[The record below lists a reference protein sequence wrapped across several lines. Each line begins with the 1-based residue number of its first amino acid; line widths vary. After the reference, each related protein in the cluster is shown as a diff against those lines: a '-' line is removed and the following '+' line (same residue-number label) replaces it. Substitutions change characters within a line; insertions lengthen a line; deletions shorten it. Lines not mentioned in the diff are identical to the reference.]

1 LPASPIPE
9 SEGEKVMQ
17 AEARARVNL
26 RQLIYASLEPI
37 IEANMRM
44 SQSMVDTIMK
54 FSDDQGPDEDG
65 HPVVQLKT
73 LQLVYDQ
80 IRHDD
85 LDMLYSEK
93 IGLEIPLLALIPLSG
108 LKISKSKIQFS
119 TEVQEVEYNNGHADI
134 YTKIT
139 GADSERSAKNPRI
152 DFKIEMESDPVVE
165 GLARLI
171 DQMGQNFIPTVHEKS
186 PIDSDGN
193 ELDDEDQQNHETRK
207 QLYRKELRLA
217 RLLTELT
224 KIQRVD
230 EDKLKT
236 GADFSMYEP
245 LEQYK
250 DVLNRKLAEV
260 RKEILEHDIV
270 CELSQY
276 KASDAED
283 EENKDDRHE
292 QNREIPDK

>member
-1 LPASPIPE
+1 
-9 SEGEKVMQ
+9 MQ

-37 IEANMRM
+37 IEANAQM

-54 FSDDQGPDEDG
+54 FSDDKGPDEDG
-65 HPVVQLKT
+65 HPMVQLKT
-73 LQLVYDQ
+73 LQLIYDQ

-93 IGLEIPLLALIPLSG
+93 IGLEIPLLSLIPLSG

-119 TEVQEVEYNNGHADI
+119 TEVQEVEYNNDQVDI

-139 GADSERSAKNPRI
+139 ATDSERSAQNPRI

-171 DQMGQNFIPTVHEKS
+171 DQLGQNFIPTVHEKS
-186 PIDSDGN
+186 PLDSDGN
-193 ELDDEDQQNHETRK
+193 ELNDEDQQNRETRK
-207 QLYRKELRLA
+207 QLYRKELRLS

-230 EDKLKT
+230 EDKSKSD
-236 GADFSMYEP
+236 ADFSMYEP

-250 DVLNRKLAEV
+250 DVLSKKLAET

-270 CELSQY
+270 CELSQD
-276 KASDAED
+276 KAPDTGD
-283 EENKDDRHE
+283 EKNTDGRNGQDRE
-292 QNREIPDK
+292 TADK

>member
-1 LPASPIPE
+1 
-9 SEGEKVMQ
+9 MQ

-37 IEANMRM
+37 IEANTRM

-54 FSDDQGPDEDG
+54 FSDDKGPDDDG

-73 LQLVYDQ
+73 LQLIYDQ

-93 IGLEIPLLALIPLSG
+93 IGLEIPLLSLIPLSG
-108 LKISKSKIQFS
+108 LKVSKSKIQFS
-119 TEVQEVEYNNGHADI
+119 TEVQEVEYNNGQVDI

-139 GADSERSAKNPRI
+139 AADSERSAQNPRI

-171 DQMGQNFIPTVHEKS
+171 DQLGQNFIPTVYEKS
-186 PIDSDGN
+186 PIDSDGI
-193 ELDDEDQQNHETRK
+193 ELDDENQQNHETRK
-207 QLYRKELRLA
+207 QLYRKEQRLA

-230 EDKLKT
+230 EDKSKT
-236 GADFSMYEP
+236 DTDFSMYEP

-250 DVLNRKLAEV
+250 DVLSKKLAET

-270 CELSQY
+270 CELSRD
-276 KASDAED
+276 KASDTED
-283 EENKDDRHE
+283 EKTTDGRNE
-292 QNREIPDK
+292 QNRKTTDK